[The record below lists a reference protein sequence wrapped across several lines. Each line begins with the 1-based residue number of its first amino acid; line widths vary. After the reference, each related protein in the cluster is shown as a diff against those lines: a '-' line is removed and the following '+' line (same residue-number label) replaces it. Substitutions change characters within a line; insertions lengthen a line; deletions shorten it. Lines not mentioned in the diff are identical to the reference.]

1 MTPVLLLTAAVIASP
16 LDPLISKLEEA
27 GYMTGSFRQ
36 VDFWAL
42 TLEEEVSAGTMHL
55 ARPDLFRLSYDD
67 PPGAETGFDGS
78 VLYTVEPEVEQVIIY
93 GDREPGS
100 FLHLLEETG
109 DSTACRVLD
118 TGPDSTRVE
127 LEGDFGQGIVL
138 MEVGFTTSDSLPY
151 LFSTTDLNG
160 NRTTYLLHGVTAAGS
175 VPDGVFVLR
184 VPEGY
189 ETVQPEGS

>member
-1 MTPVLLLTAAVIASP
+1 MIPVLLLTAAVCSSP
-16 LDPLISKLEEA
+16 LDPLLAKLEA
-27 GYMTGSFRQ
+27 AVYMTGSFRQ

-42 TLEEEVSAGTMHL
+42 TLEDEVSVGTMHL

-67 PPGAETGFDGS
+67 PAGAETGFDGS
-78 VLYTVEPEVEQVIIY
+78 VLYTVEPEVEQVVIY

-100 FLHLLEETG
+100 FLHLLEEAG
-109 DSTACRVLD
+109 DSTACRILD

-127 LEGDFGQGIVL
+127 LEGDFGQGIIL
-138 MEVGFTTSDSLPY
+138 MEVGFTVSDSLPY

-160 NRTTYLLHGVTAAGS
+160 NSTTYMLHGITASGS
-175 VPDGVFVLR
+175 VPQGVFGLV

-189 ETVQPEGS
+189 ETVEPEGT